1 MHRVAPVLL
10 PALLLGVAL
19 TACGDEGD
27 AAVDTLPT
35 IYTTTSTTTTTTT
48 PDSRRRFWEV
58 QQGENLAEIARAFC
72 VPASE
77 IVKLNNL
84 PDNGNLI
91 QVGQL
96 LEIPTDVVLVNACES
111 TTTSAP

>member
-1 MHRVAPVLL
+1 
-10 PALLLGVAL
+10 
-19 TACGDEGD
+19 
-27 AAVDTLPT
+27 
-35 IYTTTSTTTTTTT
+35 
-48 PDSRRRFWEV
+48 
-58 QQGENLAEIARAFC
+58 